1 MFITCDGLYSCSPAF
16 RMFSAKVIH
25 VINARYELWKM
36 KTVAFNT
43 NILSTS
49 NFQFFNQLLQRL
61 KVYRLICW
69 QSEDIS
75 PGQEQKCYTT
85 LSITIILDLAATWK
99 QTLLLCLGIVAMFSV
114 SGFRIWSLC
123 QQAQFKI
130 FLLLVLLLSM
140 LLPFASC
147 LESCVNWTVKLNH
160 IKKKKMWFFFFF
172 YLGNNI
178 LNLD

>member
-1 MFITCDGLYSCSPAF
+1 MFITCDGLYSCSLAS

-25 VINARYELWKM
+25 VTNACYELWKM

-69 QSEDIS
+69 QSEDIIS
-75 PGQEQKCYTT
+75 PGQEPKCYTT

-99 QTLLLCLGIVAMFSV
+99 QTLLLCLGIVAMFSS

-147 LESCVNWTVKLNH
+147 LESCVNCTVKINH
-160 IKKKKMWFFFFF
+160 IKKKKMRFFIYLFF
-172 YLGNNI
+172 LPWQ
-178 LNLD
+178 